1 MTRQPVFGPLL
12 SVWLSASLLGLCL
25 VIWTNLCSAQ
35 QTSGVSSST
44 DRIASTGIAGGEA
57 AQESPSFVLEY
68 NGLPDAPSSQKAPA
82 GDARYLSLND
92 RLHIYGEAVFRPN
105 SLIAPGLG
113 ASFGQWQTWPPEWGP
128 GGSIY
133 ASQMASRI
141 SRQAASESI
150 RFALAAF
157 DGEDPRYHRAEETGL
172 FNRTR
177 HVLVESFTSQTA
189 DGRRMP
195 AFSRFAGAYGSA
207 FLSTAWCPQAHYDPN
222 WALQRGSS
230 VFASSVGL
238 QLVQEFIPQ
247 KYLKRFGL
255 GDKTRP

>member
-1 MTRQPVFGPLL
+1 MTRQPVFGFLVPLR
-12 SVWLSASLLGLCL
+12 LSAGLLGLCL
-25 VIWTNLCSAQ
+25 VSWTNLCSAQ
-35 QTSGVSSST
+35 QTSGAPSST
-44 DRIASTGIAGGEA
+44 DRIANTGIAGET

-82 GDARYLSLND
+82 ADARYLTLND
-92 RLHIYGEAVFRPN
+92 RLHIYGEAVLRTN
-105 SLIAPGLG
+105 SLIAPALG
-113 ASFGQWQTWPPEWGP
+113 ASFGQWQNWPPEWGP
-128 GGSIY
+128 GGSFY
-133 ASQMASRI
+133 GRQMASSI

-157 DGEDPRYHRAEETGL
+157 DGEDPRYHRSEETGL

-189 DGRRMP
+189 DGGRMP

-207 FLSTAWCPQAHYDPN
+207 FLSTAWCPQARYDPN
-222 WALQRGSS
+222 WALRRGSS
-230 VFASSVGL
+230 AFASSVGL

-255 GDKTRP
+255 ADKTRP